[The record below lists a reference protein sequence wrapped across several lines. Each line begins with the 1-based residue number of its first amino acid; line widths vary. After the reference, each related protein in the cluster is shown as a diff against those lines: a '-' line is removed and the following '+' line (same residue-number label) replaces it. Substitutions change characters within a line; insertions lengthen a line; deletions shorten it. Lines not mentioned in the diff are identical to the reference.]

1 MREAGQIVAEVFRAL
16 SRAVRPGV
24 STADLNAVVEGVI
37 ASYGATPLFKGY
49 RGFPASSCISL
60 NEEVVHGIP
69 DQRRYLES
77 GDIVSIDVGVKHR
90 GYCGDAAVTFPVGTV
105 RPEADRLLAVC
116 REALRRGVD
125 AARPGNRLS
134 GIGGAIQGYAEA
146 QGYGVVRRFVGHGI
160 GTEMHEAPQVPNYV
174 DEDIVGNDVLLRAGM
189 VLAIEPM
196 LTEGTH
202 EVRDLDDGW
211 TVVTA
216 DGRRAAHYEYTV
228 ALGSE
233 GPQVLTPWDELIDSE
248 VFSGKIV
255 QFVDREHTQSHAER
269 RADSG

>member
-1 MREAGQIVAEVFRAL
+1 MRQAGQIVAEVFRAL
-16 SRAVRPGV
+16 SQAVRPGA
-24 STADLNAVVEGVI
+24 STADLNAVVESVI
-37 ASYGATPLFKGY
+37 RSYDAKPLFKGY

-69 DQRRYLES
+69 SRRRRLEP
-77 GDIVSIDVGVKHR
+77 GTIVSVDVGVKHC
-90 GYCGDAAVTFPVGTV
+90 GYCGDAAVTFPVGKV
-105 RPEADRLLAVC
+105 SEAADRLLSTC

-134 GIGGAIQGYAEA
+134 DIGGAIQAFAEA

-160 GTEMHEAPQVPNYV
+160 GTDMHEAPQVPNYV
-174 DEDIVGNDVLLRAGM
+174 DDEILSKDVLLKPGM

-202 EVRDLDDGW
+202 EVEDLDDGW

-216 DGRRAAHYEYTV
+216 DRRLSAHYEHTV
-228 ALGSE
+228 ALGPE
-233 GPQVLTPWDELIDSE
+233 GPQVLTPWHELIDSE

-255 QFVDREHTQSHAER
+255 QFADREPTQSHAER